1 MTIFWVISNFG
12 PVSLSGRW
20 QFPPLPT
27 VICHLSC
34 SVRQTNRSFTFE
46 QIYCMHRIEENK
58 NEVVTDHN
66 CVGFNFNHDRIALPA
81 LISRHMYTD
90 YFITLFSVSVIWQKC
105 RQWSVTP
112 WLLFCNFVFANFILP
127 VITYTDFFFFVSLN
141 FRHPRLCFP
150 TPMYD
155 VTPVFR
161 KKIIEMCTK
170 QSHFLIRNKFLF
182 SWAHIQ

>member
-27 VICHLSC
+27 VIYHLSC

-127 VITYTDFFFFVSLN
+127 VITYTDFFFF
-141 FRHPRLCFP
+141 CFP
-150 TPMYD
+150 KLSPSQAVFPHTD
-155 VTPVFR
+155 VWCYSR
-161 KKIIEMCTK
+161 
-170 QSHFLIRNKFLF
+170 F
-182 SWAHIQ
+182 S